1 MKHSTISLLALPY
14 TWKRKEE
21 KKNVPETDDHMGAI
35 LLPTL
40 VHLSFSAVLEQDT
53 HLYRERSQ
61 FRDPFP
67 SSYGLLFNSRK

>member
-1 MKHSTISLLALPY
+1 MKHSTISLLGPY

-53 HLYRERSQ
+53 PL
-61 FRDPFP
+61 
-67 SSYGLLFNSRK
+67 